1 MLHCKNLT
9 HLQRCGSLKESE
21 GEGDLERAVLE
32 FHRNAAELAVLGA
45 GSWGTALSLLLC
57 RNGHRVRLWDHSKD
71 QVQALRRDGE
81 NRRYLP
87 GFKLPPA
94 LRPLEPIAEAVDGVG
109 EIFVVVPSYAFADV
123 LHALPDPLPDGAG
136 IAWATKG
143 FEPTTGRLLHQ
154 VAEEILGP
162 RDLAVVS
169 GPSFAKEVA
178 EGLPTAVT
186 VAAPRPEHAR
196 CIAGCLHNDRFRAY
210 TSGDL
215 VGVQVGG
222 AAKNVLAIAT
232 GIADGLH
239 FGANTRAA
247 LITRGLA
254 ELIRLGTALGGS
266 RETFMGLAGLGDLV
280 LTCTDD
286 QSRNRRMGLALA
298 RGLTVEEAKR
308 EIGQEV
314 EGVITTGSVNA
325 NAQRLGVE
333 MPICKQVFGV
343 LQHGVTPQQATENLL
358 MRPSKAEFY

>member
-1 MLHCKNLT
+1 L
-9 HLQRCGSLKESE
+9 SE
-21 GEGDLERAVLE
+21 ADAT
-32 FHRNAAELAVLGA
+32 ELAVLGA

-57 RNGHRVRLWDHSKD
+57 RNGHRVRLWDYSAE
-71 QVQALRRDGE
+71 QVRALRRDGE
-81 NRRYLP
+81 NCRFLP
-87 GFKLPPA
+87 GFELPPM
-94 LRPLEPIAEAVDGVG
+94 LRPVEELAECLDGSR
-109 EIFVVVPSYAFADV
+109 ELLIVVPSRAFADV
-123 LHALPDPLPDGAG
+123 LHRLSGQLPDDLG

-143 FEPTTGRLLHQ
+143 FEPDTGRLLHQ

-178 EGLPTAVT
+178 LGLPTAVT
-186 VAAPRPEHAR
+186 VASPSPSHAR
-196 CIAGCLHNDRFRAY
+196 RVAGWLHSDRFRAY
-210 TSGDL
+210 TSNDL

-232 GIADGLH
+232 GIADGLG

-254 ELIRLGTALGGS
+254 ELIRLGTALGGKQ
-266 RETFMGLAGLGDLV
+266 ETFMGLAGLGDLV

-298 RGLTVEEAKR
+298 RGLSVEEAKR

-325 NAQRLGVE
+325 IARRLAVE
-333 MPICKQVFGV
+333 MPICEQVFGV
-343 LQHGVTPQQATENLL
+343 LREGVTPAQATQNLL
-358 MRPSKAEFY
+358 ARGSRAEFS